1 MSASLQPQELSGI
14 AVIGMAGRFPGARNL
29 DEFWRNLCNGV
40 ESITF
45 FTDEELKAT
54 GIDEAALIDP
64 SYVRARGV
72 LQDAEVFDAAFFGFS
87 PREAELLDPQQ
98 RLFLQCAWHALENA
112 GYDPVRCTRAVGV
125 YAGLSSSS
133 YLLNNLDSALGSDAA
148 AATAMLGNDRD
159 FFATRVAYK
168 LNLRGPCL
176 TLQTACSTSL
186 VAVHTACQALLTCE
200 CDMALA
206 GGATIKVPQQSGYYY
221 EEGGIYSPD
230 GHCRAFDGAARGTV
244 GGSGVGVV
252 VLKRLQDALA
262 DRDRVDAVI
271 LGSAVNN
278 DGASK
283 VGYTAPSVD
292 GQAEVIAAAQAL
304 AGIDAA
310 EIGYVEAHGTGTP
323 LGDPIEIAA
332 LTKAFRV
339 STSLN
344 RSCAIGSVKTNLGH
358 LDAAAGIAGFIKT
371 VLAVR
376 HAKIPPS
383 LHFEQ
388 PNPQIAFGSSPFF
401 VNTALADWGNPGKP
415 RLAGVSS
422 FGIGGT
428 NAHVVLGEA
437 PAQPKADSSR
447 RLNLLTLSARS
458 PSALDEAARELSEWL
473 NSHSDEN
480 LADVAYTLQVGRHSF
495 ECRRSVVC
503 SDAKEAAAAL
513 AAGDPS
519 RVFTAQGV
527 TGRPPVAFMFPGQ
540 GSQSPAMGQELYDN
554 EPIFRRELDAC
565 CDLLASHLNLDLRE
579 LLYSS
584 TQDRDESERRL
595 RHTAIAQPAL
605 FAIEYAMARLWMEWG
620 VEPQAMIGHSIGEYV
635 AACIAGVMSLP
646 DALEVVAARGRLM
659 EAMPPGVMIAVS
671 LSMADV
677 APLLTGDLSVATL
690 NAPRQTVVS
699 GPEEQVVEL
708 ERGLATCGSAGVRLH
723 TSHAFHSAMMDPVLE
738 PFREQVERIPLRP
751 PHVPFLS
758 NLTGTWITN
767 EQAISPDYWVRHVR
781 EAVRFSDGVAELLRE
796 PSRVLLEVGPGRS
809 LVNLARK
816 QCEPSRTILA
826 SLSVSDDRSS
836 ALHGLLNT
844 LGSMW
849 GVGIDVDWAAF
860 NTGQGR
866 RRLALPVYP
875 FERQRFWVDPP
886 GHAER
891 GVGGR
896 NSLDRWLYAPVWRQS
911 PMVHAP
917 APEPEPSGCWLFF
930 VGADSLG
937 LELAGRL
944 RESGQ
949 VVMRVCAG
957 DRFSADDLSFTI
969 DPRCPEHY
977 VALLQELRRRGELPV
992 RIVHLW
998 CIDLQPADALDRI
1011 LDLGFNS
1018 LLFLAQALA
1027 IGPEMEA
1034 VDLSVVTRDIC
1045 EVTGREALEPR
1056 NALVLGPCKV
1066 IPQEISRASCRTIDI
1081 SGIEDLSLADTVFAA
1096 LLEQT
1101 TSPIIALRNG
1111 LRWVQEFTP
1120 LHVRTPEAIPLRPS
1134 GVYLITGGTGGIGLE
1149 IAADLARRVKPRL
1162 ALVARHTLSAQN
1174 PTHAERL
1181 QKVGAL
1187 EDLGA
1192 EVLLVKA
1199 DCADRE
1205 ELAAAIAQVHERF
1218 GHVDGVIHAAGI
1230 PGGSLLE
1237 LTTTASAR
1245 ETMAAKVEGTLLLE
1259 ELLSQDKPD
1268 FFVLFSSLSALLGG
1282 TGQAAYSSANSFLDA
1297 FGQSRRRDASNVISI
1312 AWDAWRETGM
1322 AVSGGSG
1329 AMQEIRHTH
1338 LEDKISSTEGVETFR
1353 RALSLRVP
1361 RVVVSVCD
1369 LQQVINHQ
1377 PTREDI
1383 ASRRQSSPQAH
1394 PRPELNAPYQEPR
1407 NETER
1412 SLVVVWQELLG
1423 ISPVGIHDDFFALG
1437 GDSLL
1442 ASQAVSRIRRMLG
1455 TDLSLQ
1461 AFFDGA
1467 TVAKAAL
1474 AIIHRRA
1481 RHTEAQDLE
1490 RALGEVEELSESE
1503 ADQELTNREVLPKE
1517 EASHG

>member
-1 MSASLQPQELSGI
+1 MNASLQRQELSGI

-29 DEFWRNLCNGV
+29 DEFWRNLCDGV

-45 FTDEELKAT
+45 FTDEELEAA
-54 GIDEAALIDP
+54 GIDEAACSDP
-64 SYVRARGV
+64 CYVRARGV
-72 LQDAEVFDAAFFGFS
+72 LQEAEVFDAAFFGFS

-112 GYDPVRCTRAVGV
+112 GYDPVRCTSVVGV

-133 YLLNNLDSALGSDAA
+133 YLSNNLHSSLDSDATV
-148 AATAMLGNDRD
+148 ATAMLGNDRD

-230 GHCRAFDGAARGTV
+230 GHCRAFDAAARGTV

-252 VLKRLQDALA
+252 VLKRLQDAFA
-262 DRDRVDAVI
+262 DRDRIDAVI

-283 VGYTAPSVD
+283 VGYTAPSVE

-310 EIGYVEAHGTGTP
+310 DIGYVEAHGTGTP
-323 LGDPIEIAA
+323 LGDPIEITA

-339 STSLN
+339 STNLN
-344 RSCAIGSVKTNLGH
+344 GSCAIGSVKTNVGH

-371 VLAVR
+371 VLAIR

-383 LHFEQ
+383 LHFQ
-388 PNPQIAFGSSPFF
+388 QANPQIDFGSSPFF
-401 VNTALADWGNPGKP
+401 VNTALADWENPGKP

-428 NAHVVLGEA
+428 NAHVILGEA
-437 PAQPKADSSR
+437 PTQPKADPSR
-447 RLNLLTLSARS
+447 RPHLLTLSARS
-458 PSALDEAARELSEWL
+458 PSALNEATRQLSEWL

-495 ECRRSVVC
+495 DCRRSAVC
-503 SDAKEAAAAL
+503 SDAKEAAATL
-513 AAGDPS
+513 AACDPS

-540 GSQSPAMGQELYDN
+540 GSQFPAMGQELYAD

-584 TQDRDESERRL
+584 TQDKGESERRL
-595 RHTAIAQPAL
+595 RRTAIAQPAL
-605 FAIEYAMARLWMEWG
+605 FAIEYAMASLWMGWG
-620 VEPQAMIGHSIGEYV
+620 VKPQAMIGHSIGEYV

-646 DALEVVAARGRLM
+646 DALAVVAARGRLM
-659 EAMPPGVMIAVS
+659 EAMAPGAMIAVS
-671 LSMADV
+671 LSLADV
-677 APLLTGDLSVATL
+677 APILTGGLSVAAL

-699 GPEEQVVEL
+699 GPEKQIAEFEH
-708 ERGLATCGSAGVRLH
+708 GLATTGSAGVRLH
-723 TSHAFHSAMMDPVLE
+723 TSHAFHSAMMDPVLG
-738 PFREQVERIPLRP
+738 PFREQLERIALQP
-751 PHVPFLS
+751 PQVPFLS

-767 EQAISPDYWVRHVR
+767 EQATSTDYWVRHVR
-781 EAVRFSDGVAELLRE
+781 ETVRFSEGVAELLRE
-796 PSRVLLEVGPGRS
+796 PSRVMLEVGPGLS
-809 LVNLARK
+809 LVNLARRH
-816 QCEPSRTILA
+816 CEPNRTMLA
-826 SLSVSDDRSS
+826 TVSASS
-836 ALHGLLNT
+836 DGSGELHGLLNT
-844 LGSMW
+844 VGSMW
-849 GVGIDVDWAAF
+849 LAGIDVDWAAV
-860 NTGQGR
+860 NTGQAR

-875 FERQRFWVDPP
+875 FERERFWVDPT
-886 GHAER
+886 GDTER
-891 GVGGR
+891 DIGGR
-896 NSLDRWLYAPVWRQS
+896 KPLDRWLYTPVWRQS
-911 PMVHAP
+911 PMVQAP
-917 APEPEPSGCWLFF
+917 APDPSGSWLFF

-937 LELAGRL
+937 LELADRL
-944 RESGQ
+944 RERGQ
-949 VVMRVCAG
+949 VVVCVSAG
-957 DRFSADDLSFTI
+957 SCFSAGDLSFTI
-969 DPRCPEHY
+969 DPRCSEHY
-977 VALLQELRRRGELPV
+977 VALLQELRRRGELPA

-998 CIDLQPADALDRI
+998 CIDPQPADALDRI

-1027 IGPEMEA
+1027 VAPETGA

-1066 IPQEISRASCRTIDI
+1066 IPQEISRVSCRTIDI
-1081 SGIEDLSLADTVFAA
+1081 SGIEGLLLADTVFAA
-1096 LLEQT
+1096 LVART
-1101 TSPIIALRNG
+1101 DSPTIALRNG
-1111 LRWVQEFTP
+1111 FRWVQEFTP
-1120 LHVRTPEAIPLRPS
+1120 LHVQTPTAIPLRPN

-1149 IAADLARRVKPRL
+1149 IAADLAGRVKPRL

-1181 QKVGAL
+1181 QKVSAL
-1187 EDLGA
+1187 KELGS
-1192 EVLLVKA
+1192 EVLLVQA
-1199 DCADRE
+1199 DCANRE
-1205 ELAAAIAQVHERF
+1205 ELAAAIGQVHERF
-1218 GHVDGVIHAAGI
+1218 GRVDGVIHAAGI

-1237 LTTTASAR
+1237 LTTAASAR

-1268 FFVLFSSLSALLGG
+1268 FLVLFSSLSALLGG

-1297 FGQSRRRDASNVISI
+1297 FAQSRRRDGSHVISI

-1322 AVSGGSG
+1322 AVSSMSG
-1329 AMQEIRHTH
+1329 AMQGVHYMD
-1338 LEDKISSTEGVETFR
+1338 LQDKISSTEGVETFR
-1353 RALSLRVP
+1353 RALSLRIP
-1361 RVVVSVCD
+1361 RVVASVSD
-1369 LQQVINHQ
+1369 LHQLIAHQ
-1377 PTREDI
+1377 PTKEDI
-1383 ASRRQSSPQAH
+1383 AFRRKPSPQAH
-1394 PRPELNAPYQEPR
+1394 PRPELNATYEAPR

-1412 SLVVVWQELLG
+1412 SLVAVWQELLG
-1423 ISPVGIHDDFFALG
+1423 IFPVGIHDDFFTLG

-1442 ASQAVSRIRRMLG
+1442 ASQAVSRIRRILR
-1455 TDLSLQ
+1455 TDLPLQ
-1461 AFFDGA
+1461 TFFDGA

-1481 RHTEAQDLE
+1481 RHAGAQDLE
-1490 RALGEVEELSESE
+1490 SALAEIEGLSESE
-1503 ADQELTNREVLPKE
+1503 ADQELTNKAVLPKE